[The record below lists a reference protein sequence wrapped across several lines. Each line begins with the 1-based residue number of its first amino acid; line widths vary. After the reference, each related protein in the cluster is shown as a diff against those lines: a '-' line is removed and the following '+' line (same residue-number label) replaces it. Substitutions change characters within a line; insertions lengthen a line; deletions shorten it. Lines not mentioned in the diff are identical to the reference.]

1 MGKKKKEVFQD
12 FRNAEKST
20 YKTLKIPLKTILLN
34 RDTMQPVIHLFTFK
48 TPKGSPPRDGAL
60 RFYIL

>member
-34 RDTMQPVIHLFTFK
+34 RDTMQPVIHLFTF
-48 TPKGSPPRDGAL
+48 TPLK
-60 RFYIL
+60 I